1 MDFGPR
7 ERLVLVFNKM
17 FGRNGS
23 AGGERGQ
30 FESSVFKTK
39 YIQNHQKII
48 QWKPDCECSV
58 NGASL
63 KGLFFFFSLLDVPTL
78 ETIMG
83 NTDKCNHRKV

>member
-1 MDFGPR
+1 MSGIKPKLKPQSLNPGVGGAGGR
-7 ERLVLVFNKM
+7 VTEQRISTKRLVLVFNKM

-48 QWKPDCECSV
+48 QWKPDRECSRME
-58 NGASL
+58 
-63 KGLFFFFSLLDVPTL
+63 P
-78 ETIMG
+78 
-83 NTDKCNHRKV
+83 H